1 MNSNDKNS
9 AAFFID
15 GPSGA
20 LEAVMQEAN
29 PSGALF
35 TKNLIAVICHP
46 HPLHGGT
53 MENKVVTTLARTY
66 RDLGIKSI
74 RFNFRGVGR
83 SEGLFDHG
91 VGELN
96 DLMAV
101 INWCQHQYRE
111 IALMLAGFS
120 FGSSM
125 AAQASYKVAR
135 IHHLTMIAPPV
146 ERYPYELNGQFPCA
160 VCIAQGDKDERV
172 SADNVYQWAASL
184 NGPVE
189 LLRYPDAS
197 HFFHG
202 ALTQLKNDL
211 TLTLKH
217 QLE

>member
-9 AAFFID
+9 SAFLID
-15 GPSGA
+15 GPNGA
-20 LEAVMQEAN
+20 LEVVVHEAD

-35 TKNLIAVICHP
+35 TKHLIAVICHP

-66 RDLGIKSI
+66 RDIGIKSI

-83 SEGLFDHG
+83 SEGAFDHG

-101 INWCQHQYRE
+101 IDWCQHQCSE
-111 IALMLAGFS
+111 LAVVLAGFS

-125 AAQASYKVAR
+125 AAQASYNVKD
-135 IHHLTMIAPPV
+135 IGHLIMIAPPV
-146 ERYPYELNGQFPCA
+146 ERYPYDIAGQFPCA

-172 SADNVYQWAASL
+172 SADKVYQWAGSL
-184 NGPVE
+184 KGPVE
-189 LLRYPDAS
+189 LLRYADAS

-211 TLTLKH
+211 TLTLKR